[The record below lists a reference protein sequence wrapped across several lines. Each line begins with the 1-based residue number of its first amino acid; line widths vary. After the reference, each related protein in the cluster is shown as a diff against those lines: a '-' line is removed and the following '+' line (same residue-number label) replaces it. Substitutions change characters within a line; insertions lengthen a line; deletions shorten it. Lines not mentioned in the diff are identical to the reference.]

1 MKHLTSREF
10 NQNVSKAK
18 RDALSGPVFVTDR
31 GQPSH
36 VLLSYDEYRRLTS
49 EPTNIVEALSMKGLS
64 SVDFETEKVSPS
76 IKPVD
81 LS

>member
-36 VLLSYDEYRRLTS
+36 VLLSYDDYRQITS
-49 EPTNIVEALSMKGLS
+49 QPTNIVDALSMKGLS
-64 SVDFETEKVSPS
+64 LIDFETEKASPS

>member
-1 MKHLTSREF
+1 MKQLTSREF

-31 GQPSH
+31 GEPSH
-36 VLLSYDEYRRLTS
+36 VLLSYDDYKRMTS
-49 EPTNIVEALSMKGLS
+49 EPSNIIDALSMKGLS
-64 SVDFETEKVSPS
+64 LIEFETEKATPS

-81 LS
+81 L